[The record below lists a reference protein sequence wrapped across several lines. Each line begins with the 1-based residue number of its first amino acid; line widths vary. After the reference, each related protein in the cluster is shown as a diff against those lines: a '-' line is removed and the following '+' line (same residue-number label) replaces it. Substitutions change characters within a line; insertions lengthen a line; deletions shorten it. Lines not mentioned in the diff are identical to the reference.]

1 VRIIKAYIFIIGLF
15 IGYFLNLVIDNM
27 SDEKSTI
34 RKHVIIDFINAV
46 LYLAVYYVY
55 GLSYY
60 TIKYCIFVSIMFVI
74 AVIDIKTKYVY
85 LKVSAFSMILALIL
99 DLYEW
104 FILKEQLQKYIL
116 GAVLAFGIFF
126 CIVKV
131 TKSMGEGDIEAAVIC
146 GLFLGGR
153 YTLLAIILSFIIGGS
168 CGIFLMTLR
177 NKSKKYEIAFTPYI
191 ALGSYMAI
199 FVGEFLIN
207 WYLKCY

>member
-1 VRIIKAYIFIIGLF
+1 
-15 IGYFLNLVIDNM
+15 
-27 SDEKSTI
+27 
-34 RKHVIIDFINAV
+34 
-46 LYLAVYYVY
+46 
-55 GLSYY
+55 
-60 TIKYCIFVSIMFVI
+60 
-74 AVIDIKTKYVY
+74 
-85 LKVSAFSMILALIL
+85 
-99 DLYEW
+99 LYEW